1 MVRKSGGVLIALSG
15 LALVTYYFWY
25 SAPGHVEQKDRPEQ
39 IEQHVNFQEP
49 ITPIPLEM
57 KLDARKVAL
66 GRRLFHDPRLS
77 HDNTV
82 ACSNCH
88 NLANG
93 GMDGLP
99 RSSGIAG
106 KEEKVNTLTVFNS
119 GFNFRM
125 FWDGRVA
132 TLEDQID
139 FPMNSPCE
147 MGSNWDEVI
156 AKLGGDADYRRD
168 FKAVYPDGIGKK
180 AIKDVIATFE
190 RSLTT
195 PNGKF
200 DRFLRGDKNVL
211 DGDERA
217 GYELFKSLGCIS
229 CHQGRNVGGNMYEKI
244 GVVDDYF
251 AQRGNVQKVDFGR
264 YNITGIEEHRY
275 EFRVPSLRN
284 VALTA
289 PYFHDASAKTL
300 EQAVTIMG
308 KYQLGVKLTS
318 GEVTRIVKFL
328 NTLTGIYDEKLL
340 VEPLA
345 IRQGGQTAL
354 HSHSAKSP
362 KDGDISRW
370 LTPAKSLVM
379 SGHPQGD
386 TAE

>member
-1 MVRKSGGVLIALSG
+1 MALSG

-25 SAPGHVEQKDRPEQ
+25 SAPGHVEQKDSPEQ
-39 IEQHVNFQEP
+39 IEQHVAMQEP
-49 ITPIPLEM
+49 ITPIPLEI

-77 HDNTV
+77 RDDTIS
-82 ACSNCH
+82 CSYCH
-88 NLANG
+88 NLAKG

-99 RSSGIAG
+99 HSIGIDG
-106 KEEKVNTLTVFNS
+106 KEVKINTLTVFNS
-119 GFNFRM
+119 GFNFRL

-132 TLEDQID
+132 TLEDQIE

-147 MGSNWDEVI
+147 MGSSWKEVI
-156 AKLGGDADYRRD
+156 AKLGKDADYRRD
-168 FKAVYPDGIGKK
+168 FGVIYRDGISIL
-180 AIKDVIATFE
+180 AIKDAIAIFE

-200 DRFLRGDKNVL
+200 DRFLRGDKDVL
-211 DGDERA
+211 DSDERA
-217 GYELFKSLGCIS
+217 GYELFKALGCIS

-251 AQRGNVQKVDFGR
+251 AHRGNVQKVDYGR
-264 YNITGIEEHRY
+264 YNFTGIEEHRY

-300 EQAVTIMG
+300 EQAVSIMG

-318 GEVTRIVKFL
+318 GEVARIVKFL

-340 VEPLA
+340 MEPLA
-345 IRQGGQTAL
+345 IRQGEQTAL

-370 LTPAKSLVM
+370 LTLAKSLVM

-386 TAE
+386 TVE